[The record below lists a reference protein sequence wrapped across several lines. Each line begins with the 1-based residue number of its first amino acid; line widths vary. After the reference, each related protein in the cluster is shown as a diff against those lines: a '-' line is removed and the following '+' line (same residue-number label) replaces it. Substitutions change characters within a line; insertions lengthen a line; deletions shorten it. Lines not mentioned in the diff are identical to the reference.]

1 MIRTQCA
8 AVVQSADKNASR
20 KTHLASDLKR
30 GARYGVR
37 ELVLATSCFLL
48 AVASPA
54 AREAVCEE

>member
-1 MIRTQCA
+1 
-8 AVVQSADKNASR
+8 VQSADKNASR